1 MTSINPILCPLSHA
15 LLIDFFIE
23 TDVLIIQ
30 FWHSRWLSDYRLLLD
45 GFLRLTHQLFQLAV
59 FLFNR
64 LAQVFYQS
72 MLCAIFA
79 GWRFL
84 GMSLISLGAGI
95 ATQVLMYLFNGW
107 LSKRVEKKRATSIC
121 RSLAIPEDST
131 DQDDIAKCWRYMIA
145 RYSNE
150 LLANR
155 LSDLIGIVVTSVGT
169 IISIGI
175 SIWYVGMIVYFV
187 WNRDF
192 NEPSLLFIPLFFR
205 VLTFI
210 CELLL
215 SFFCNVLF
223 NRYPGEARKFN
234 KNYDEL
240 RRTDP
245 FLSSK
250 EFRDSIRN

>member
-1 MTSINPILCPLSHA
+1 MKKIDIYSDTSAYVIGSL
-15 LLIDFFIE
+15 
-23 TDVLIIQ
+23 
-30 FWHSRWLSDYRLLLD
+30 
-45 GFLRLTHQLFQLAV
+45 GFLIFFVWQ
-59 FLFNR
+59 
-64 LAQVFYQS
+64 YQS
-72 MLCAIFA
+72 LSP

-205 VLTFI
+205 VLAFI

-215 SFFCNVLF
+215 SFFCNILF